1 MMIIIIKHH
10 LSGDIYQSHAKSSL
24 SVKLKILVCLN
35 EVIMTSNLKT
45 TENKKRF
52 TEEKS
57 YL

>member
-35 EVIMTSNLKT
+35 EVIMTSNLKIT
-45 TENKKRF
+45 DK
-52 TEEKS
+52 
-57 YL
+57 